1 VNTDKR
7 TCVCATCG
15 QGFTRKSSAVRHNNI
30 LHSGQ
35 AMIVKPY
42 DYIIGRL
49 RGEFSPGDPGIYRSN
64 RRNQTNSSV
73 YDQPFQTKNNERT
86 NSRIY
91 ADVQAH
97 ELHPPNSIN
106 PMSQGRALYRSS
118 ETPQWPVNQE
128 TPYTSNQLAEHELK
142 LNELKVLLYK
152 NFPPQIAAQLFAQNS
167 SLSIT
172 AENDAY
178 LESVL
183 VGLRMRSR
191 SA

>member
-1 VNTDKR
+1 VNTDKH

-15 QGFTRKSSAVRHNNI
+15 QGFTRNSSAVRHNNI
-30 LHSGQ
+30 LHSGY

-64 RRNQTNSSV
+64 RRNQTTSV
-73 YDQPFQTKNNERT
+73 YNQPIQTQNNERT
-86 NSRIY
+86 NSRIH
-91 ADVQAH
+91 ADVLAH

-106 PMSQGRALYRSS
+106 PMSYERAPSRSS
-118 ETPQWPVNQE
+118 ETPQWSVNQKM
-128 TPYTSNQLAEHELK
+128 PYTSNKLTEHELK
-142 LNELKVLLYK
+142 LNELKVLLYR
-152 NFPPQIAAQLFAQNS
+152 NFHPQTAARLLAQHINLPDTES
-167 SLSIT
+167 
-172 AENDAY
+172 NDVY

-183 VGLRMRSR
+183 NWLRTRSG

>member
-1 VNTDKR
+1 MDKH

-15 QGFTRKSSAVRHNNI
+15 QGFTRRSSAIRHANN
-30 LHSGQ
+30 LHSGP

-49 RGEFSPGDPGIYRSN
+49 RGEFSPGEPGIHRSN

-86 NSRIY
+86 NSRIH
-91 ADVQAH
+91 ADAVAD

-118 ETPQWPVNQE
+118 ENPQWLVNQE
-128 TPYTSNQLAEHELK
+128 TPYTSNQHTERELK
-142 LNELKVLLYK
+142 LNELKVLLDK
-152 NFPPQIAAQLFAQNS
+152 NFPPQFAAQLFAQTS

-178 LESVL
+178 LESL
-183 VGLRMRSR
+183 LDGLRMRSG